1 MKLPGIYEI
10 FQNEWEKCQGL
21 FLISD
26 THFNDEELYIGTKKA
41 IRASAEDYI
50 KLINSKCGKTS
61 GLIHLGDVGDLNC
74 ISKLRASYKML
85 ILGNHDVGHT
95 IYQRKIHK
103 KIFDADKYNKQDII
117 EIMKNEYSNCHIS
130 ISDIC
135 YDVQHAPFTYYIAF
149 ADNRLFD
156 RVFQGPVMIGEK
168 LILSHEPLECDW
180 AFNIHGH
187 IHSFTHKDDAR
198 HMCICPDVTGNF
210 EPINFNQLMKSG
222 FMAKIQTIHR
232 DVIDKATKRAR
243 KRGYKLGQKK

>member
-10 FQNEWEKCQGL
+10 FQNEWEKCQDL

-74 ISKLRASYKML
+74 ISKLRAGYKML
-85 ILGNHDVGHT
+85 ILGNHDIGHT

-103 KIFDADKYNKQDII
+103 KIFDANKYNKQDII
-117 EIMKNEYSNCHIS
+117 EIMKNEYPNCHIS

-135 YDVQHAPFTYYIAF
+135 YDVQYVPFTYYIAF

-156 RVFQGPVMIGEK
+156 RVFQGPVIVGEK
-168 LILSHEPLECDW
+168 LILSHEPVNVPW

-187 IHSFTHKDDAR
+187 AHSGNPMSDNQHFNVCGEAR
-198 HMCICPDVTGNF
+198 KSY
-210 EPINFNQLMKSG
+210 EPVNLNQFMKAG

-232 DVIDKATKRAR
+232 STIDLATKRKKKR
-243 KRGYKLGQKK
+243 KK

>member
-10 FQNEWEKCQGL
+10 FQNEWEKCQDL

-26 THFNDEELYIGTKKA
+26 THFNDEELYIGTKNT

-95 IYQRKIHK
+95 VYQRKIYK

-117 EIMKNEYSNCHIS
+117 EIMKNEYPNCHIS

-135 YDVQHAPFTYYIAF
+135 YDVQHVPFTYYIAF

-168 LILSHEPLECDW
+168 LILSHEPVHVDW
-180 AFNIHGH
+180 AMNIHGH
-187 IHSFTHKDDAR
+187 VHDPHHQDNA
-198 HMCICPDVTGNF
+198 HHLNICPDATGNF
-210 EPINFNQLMKSG
+210 EPINFNRLMKSG
-222 FMAKIQTIHR
+222 FMSKIQTIHR
-232 DVIDKATKRAR
+232 SVIDKATERCRR
-243 KRGYKLGQKK
+243 KKGKK

>member
-10 FQNEWEKCQGL
+10 FQNEWEKCQDL

-26 THFNDEELYIGTKKA
+26 THFNDEELYIGTQKA

-74 ISKLRASYKML
+74 ISKLRANYKML
-85 ILGNHDVGHT
+85 ILGNHDAGHT
-95 IYQRKIHK
+95 IYQRKIYK

-117 EIMKNEYSNCHIS
+117 EIMKNEYPNYHIS

-135 YDVQHAPFTYYIAF
+135 YDVQHMPFTYYIAF

-168 LILSHEPLECDW
+168 LILSHEPLALDW

-187 IHSFTHKDDAR
+187 IHSPNAKSEKNCFN
-198 HMCICPDVTGNF
+198 ICPDATGHF
-210 EPINFNQLMKSG
+210 EPVALKEILEG
-222 FMAKIQTIHR
+222 GYMAGVKTIHR
-232 DVIDKATKRAR
+232 DTIDSATKRAR
-243 KRGYKLGQKK
+243 KRGKKK